1 MSNSYRDLIAWRT
14 AIELALSVYRVTES
28 LPKHELYG
36 LSSQLRRAVVS
47 VPSNIA
53 EGQARNSRGEFRQFL
68 AMAKGSLVEAETQ
81 LLIASRLGY
90 IPASSY
96 EELTQQ
102 CDRVSRLLNGLL
114 RSLTSPSAGFQ
125 EMENEKRETRNEKLG
140 DEKRETR
147 NEKPRKRGASA

>member
-1 MSNSYRDLIAWRT
+1 MSNSYRDLIAWQ
-14 AIELALSVYRVTES
+14 AGIDLALHVYRVTES

-68 AMAKGSLVEAETQ
+68 AMARGSLVEAETQ

-90 IPASSY
+90 IPESSY
-96 EELTQQ
+96 QELADQ
-102 CDRVSRLLNGLL
+102 CDRVSRLVNGLL
-114 RSLTSPSAGFQ
+114 RSLTSTSAGTQ
-125 EMENEKRETRNEKLG
+125 EIDTEKP
-140 DEKRETR
+140 ETR